1 MKKIAFLI
9 VALILT
15 IAMVGCE
22 NEIEQPVDTPDVQD
36 VPVAEPETEDV
47 QEVPVDEPEIED
59 VQDTSAVE
67 PEVED
72 DYKEVEIVTFSDGL
86 LTCAE
91 GSYTSDELSLLK
103 VKKIFK
109 PLLEKGIEVYENIR
123 NAPNFEF
130 SENPDFIQNKHEY
143 YYVPEFE
150 SIDDVW
156 EMAYSA
162 YTRSAADRLFSEAL
176 DQTGENPRYL
186 ERDGKVY
193 CHRAAHGRMIDYLY
207 DTLEIEYQCAEAV
220 AVSLDALVYGDLER
234 DVIFVMQKTSDGWRL
249 ENSEFEKYTNYFAN
263 KIYLK
268 EPDGNTKIF
277 NITLDAAALP
287 TVYEPD
293 ATVSSAEFEWG
304 EYIPMVRYAVERYS
318 RHSNA
323 YKFAFLNETTETFD
337 QGNSIWKKLNDKYL
351 VIHPEIKLTD
361 YGKTPVSETIY
372 EFLTQSKI
380 TRVSEDMSTLG
391 RMRYVRID
399 EESTD
404 YNRMYAWR
412 AEYDIIENGEVVET
426 ITLADHQVLYDVTP
440 DVLGKT
446 TTSQGC
452 EYEDVPEEYYA
463 DWRFSDD
470 DTFGFSKSVSD
481 TEEIYRVYERSSGTC
496 LKEIR
501 LNGEGAYIQ
510 KIIDGR
516 YILIEQYIYDF
527 EKYDR
532 GEDILYEPTIKD
544 SQGVYLFD
552 MEENEFRFLEDFA
565 AHINFSPDLK
575 YMTYTHDD
583 RDGPLLNS
591 GWDKAADGIY
601 VKNLETDETV
611 FFPLENSEK
620 VHWSGNEE
628 TVCWVKREA
637 LDKAIKE

>member
-1 MKKIAFLI
+1 MKKLAFVT
-9 VALILT
+9 VALLFMLAI
-15 IAMVGCE
+15 VGCE
-22 NEIEQPVDTPDVQD
+22 KEIENTNDTQ
-36 VPVAEPETEDV
+36 DV
-47 QEVPVDEPEIED
+47 QEILVVEPEIED
-59 VQDTSAVE
+59 VQDTLVTE
-67 PEVED
+67 PEIENE
-72 DYKEVEIVTFSDGL
+72 YKEIELVTCSDGL
-86 LTCAE
+86 LTCSE
-91 GSYTSDELSLLK
+91 GSYTSEELSLLK

-123 NAPNFEF
+123 NTPRFEL
-130 SENPDFIQNKHEY
+130 SENPDFIYNKHECY
-143 YYVPEFE
+143 YMSEFE

-162 YTRSAADRLFSEAL
+162 YTRSAANRLFASVL
-176 DQTGENPRYL
+176 DQSGENPRYL

-193 CHRAAHGRMIDYLY
+193 CHREAHGRIVDYLY
-207 DTLEIEYQCAEAV
+207 DTLEIEYQCAEGV
-220 AVSLDALVYGDLER
+220 AVSVDALIYGELER
-234 DVIFVMQKTSDGWRL
+234 DVIFVMQNTSDGWRL
-249 ENSEFEKYTNYFAN
+249 ENAEFEKYTNYFAN

-268 EPDGNTKIF
+268 EPDSNTKTF

-304 EYIPMVRYAVERYS
+304 EYIPMVKYAVERYS

-323 YKFAFLNETTETFD
+323 YKFAFLNESTETFD
-337 QGNSIWKKLNDKYL
+337 EGNAIWKKLNDKYL
-351 VIHPEIKLTD
+351 VTHPEIKLTD
-361 YGKTPVSETIY
+361 YGDVPVSDTIY
-372 EFLTQSKI
+372 EFITQSKI

-391 RMRYVRID
+391 RMRYVRLD
-399 EESTD
+399 VESTV
-404 YNRMYAWR
+404 YNEMSAWR
-412 AEYDIIENGEVVET
+412 AEYDIIENGEVIET
-426 ITLADHQVLYDVTP
+426 RTLDNHQVLCDATP

-446 TTSQGC
+446 VERQGC

-470 DTFGFSKSVSD
+470 DTRGLSKSVSD
-481 TEEIYRVYERSSGTC
+481 TESLYRIYERKSGAC
-496 LKEIR
+496 LMEIR

-516 YILIEQYIYDF
+516 YLLIEQYIYEF
-527 EKYDR
+527 EKDDR

-565 AHINFSPDLK
+565 AHVNLSPDLK

-601 VKNLETDETV
+601 VKNLETDRTV

>member
-9 VALILT
+9 VALLLT
-15 IAMVGCE
+15 FAIVGCE
-22 NEIEQPVDTPDVQD
+22 KEIERPVDLPSVQD
-36 VPVAEPETEDV
+36 VPVVEPETEDV
-47 QEVPVDEPEIED
+47 QEVPVDEPEVED

-72 DYKEVEIVTFSDGL
+72 VVEPEIKADYKEVEIVTFSDGL

-91 GSYTSDELSLLK
+91 GSYTSEELSLLK

-130 SENPDFIQNKHEY
+130 SENPDFIQNKHDY
-143 YYVPEFE
+143 YYVSEFE

-220 AVSLDALVYGDLER
+220 AVSIDALVNGDLER

-268 EPDGNTKIF
+268 EPDGNTKIY

-287 TVYEPD
+287 TVYQPD

-323 YKFAFLNETTETFD
+323 YKFAFLNESTETFD
-337 QGNSIWKKLNDKYL
+337 EGNAIWKKLNDKYL
-351 VIHPEIKLTD
+351 VTHPEINLTD
-361 YGKTPVSETIY
+361 YGDAPVSDTIY

-391 RMRYVRID
+391 RMRYVRLD

-404 YNRMYAWR
+404 YSGMYDWS
-412 AEYDIIENGEVVET
+412 AEYDIIENGEVIET
-426 ITLADHQVLYDVTP
+426 ITLADQQVLYDVTP
-440 DVLGKT
+440 DVLSKPTEG
-446 TTSQGC
+446 QAC
-452 EYEDVPEEYYA
+452 EYEDVPEDYYER
-463 DWRFSDD
+463 WQLSGD

-481 TEEIYRVYERSSGTC
+481 KEKIYRVYERSSGTC

-501 LNGEGAYIQ
+501 LNGNGAR
-510 KIIDGR
+510 IDKMIDKR
-516 YILIEQYIYDF
+516 YLLIEQSTLEFD
-527 EKYDR
+527 K
-532 GEDILYEPTIKD
+532 
-544 SQGVYLFD
+544 SCQGVYLFD
-552 MEENEFRFLEDFA
+552 MEENTLRLLEDFA
-565 AHINFSPDLK
+565 ENVNISPDFK
-575 YMTYTHDD
+575 YITYTHTDAD
-583 RDGPLLNS
+583 NEWASYS
-591 GWDKAADGIY
+591 GWDKASEGTY
-601 VKNLETDETV
+601 LKNLETDETV

-620 VHWSGNEE
+620 VYWSGNEE

-637 LDKAIKE
+637 LDNAIKE